1 MKGRKSLNRFLLFA
15 GFTFVFAGILRIGLW
30 NANGG
35 ILDFLRGQTRPEPKN
50 LSGDVCVRTPAGSY
64 PVQVRADLSGP
75 VFSVSPEFL
84 SFAIDSSQVVGGKWW
99 NPEARTAETGSGT
112 LKAPVFNFDRPGLD
126 ELTRALAPAYL
137 RIGGSEADKIFYDM
151 ERESPEIP
159 PGYHSVLTASQWDH
173 VNSFAKRN
181 GLKLGFT
188 LNTGPASRNSD
199 GAWNPANAEI
209 LLSYSQKKN
218 YKIDIWELGN
228 ELNIFW
234 FVHGLKSQVS
244 TEQYALDLKKARE
257 LVLKYQPSSHF
268 AGQGSAFW
276 PLLGEPLGF
285 FYAYMPDFLR
295 RSSSDVDQ
303 VSWHYYPQ
311 QSRRGPIASRRAFP
325 ARLLDP
331 KNLDEVGYWA
341 DRIRE
346 WRDAFAPGK
355 PIWLGETGNAQF
367 GGEPGLSDVYLG
379 GLWWLDQLGLLAQKG
394 EDVVVRQTLSGMN
407 YGLIEDETLS
417 PRADYWNSLVWK
429 KLMGQKVYRT
439 SSLNESPRL
448 RVYAHSSIRENCH
461 EPVFLVINLDPDK
474 KADVSFPDMFGRSFT
489 TYVFTTRDIFSNHL
503 LLNGE
508 ELRLENGRLP
518 AIQGQRRDKST
529 AASVTLLP
537 LSYAFVDFC
546 E

>member
-1 MKGRKSLNRFLLFA
+1 MQLYGALQIDSGIIISVAHGSTFFSGEYLLLDCFFMVLSPFAPASHSTVTFSGHPAGVIAKDRLALLGSFEQVRLPARAAVRKLFP
-15 GFTFVFAGILRIGLW
+15 
-30 NANGG
+30 GG
-35 ILDFLRGQTRPEPKN
+35 IAA
-50 LSGDVCVRTPAGSY
+50 V
-64 PVQVRADLSGP
+64 
-75 VFSVSPEFL
+75 
-84 SFAIDSSQVVGGKWW
+84 
-99 NPEARTAETGSGT
+99 T
-112 LKAPVFNFDRPGLD
+112 LQEG
-126 ELTRALAPAYL
+126 
-137 RIGGSEADKIFYDM
+137 M
-151 ERESPEIP
+151 
-159 PGYHSVLTASQWDH
+159 
-173 VNSFAKRN
+173 
-181 GLKLGFT
+181 
-188 LNTGPASRNSD
+188 
-199 GAWNPANAEI
+199 
-209 LLSYSQKKN
+209 
-218 YKIDIWELGN
+218 
-228 ELNIFW
+228 
-234 FVHGLKSQVS
+234 
-244 TEQYALDLKKARE
+244 
-257 LVLKYQPSSHF
+257 
-268 AGQGSAFW
+268 
-276 PLLGEPLGF
+276 
-285 FYAYMPDFLR
+285 
-295 RSSSDVDQ
+295 DQ

-367 GGEPGLSDVYLG
+367 GGEPGLSDAYLG